1 MNLFLKLYD
10 KELQKYLLYFA
21 LFFWAILASILI
33 LVRRDSLVVVK
44 VDDFGT
50 TVLTEG
56 SDKLVTVETENFI
69 NNFIAYF
76 YNYTSDNYDNHI
88 EKSFDF
94 LSRKVSEKYVSKLN
108 STSDKIKLKRTQQ
121 SAFARKIT
129 KIKDGIF
136 EIDLVVDR
144 RNESEELTDEYKIRI
159 ELDRDR
165 RSLENPYGLVISD
178 LEEIY
183 E

>member
-1 MNLFLKLYD
+1 MSLFLRMYD
-10 KELQKYLLYFA
+10 KELHKYLLYSA
-21 LFFWAILASILI
+21 LFLWAILASVLI

-76 YNYTSDNYDNHI
+76 YNYTSDNYDTHI
-88 EKSFDF
+88 ERSFAF
-94 LSRKVSEKYVSKLN
+94 LSRRVSEKYVSKLN
-108 STSDKIKLKRTQQ
+108 STSDKIKLKRTLQ

-144 RNESEELTDEYKIRI
+144 KNDSEELTDEYKIRL

-165 RSLENPYGLVISD
+165 RSLENPYGLVIND

-183 E
+183 D

>member
-1 MNLFLKLYD
+1 M
-10 KELQKYLLYFA
+10 
-21 LFFWAILASILI
+21 
-33 LVRRDSLVVVK
+33 
-44 VDDFGT
+44 
-50 TVLTEG
+50 
-56 SDKLVTVETENFI
+56 
-69 NNFIAYF
+69 
-76 YNYTSDNYDNHI
+76 
-88 EKSFDF
+88 
-94 LSRKVSEKYVSKLN
+94 
-108 STSDKIKLKRTQQ
+108 KRTQQ

-136 EIDLVVDR
+136 EIDMVVDR
-144 RNESEELTDEYKIRI
+144 RNESEELSDEYKIRI